1 MEPSHCSHSDEGYLT
16 GYMRVNEWLLS
27 ILLDLENLQN
37 VGLRKFQELLDLG
50 KFQELLDLGKFQ
62 DVLDFMCC
70 CFSFPS
76 CCNNFFFR
84 NFDFQE
90 VLDQG

>member
-50 KFQELLDLGKFQ
+50 KFQ
-62 DVLDFMCC
+62 DVLDLRVFFSSFLCF
-70 CFSFPS
+70 FSFPS
-76 CCNNFFFR
+76 CCNNFFFATLIFKR
-84 NFDFQE
+84 CWTKDNI
-90 VLDQG
+90 